1 MDTHHIHG
9 APVGFHDNTEDA
21 LKFLN
26 HPENR
31 HAAQSYLNEAKEHG
45 EAHFY
50 AEGKKFTVT
59 HQGSEDGKDA
69 FSVNKSRHL

>member
-9 APVGFHDNTEDA
+9 TSVGFHGDTEDA
-21 LKFLN
+21 LKFLD

-31 HAAQSYLNEAKEHG
+31 HTTQSYLNEAKEHG

-50 AEGKKFTVT
+50 AGGKKFTVT
-59 HQGSEDGKDA
+59 HQAGEDGKNA
-69 FSVNKSRHL
+69 FSVNKSHHH